1 MRVSHKRIPSSPL
14 LLEGHPL
21 DQVNTFKYLGVLLSH
36 DLSWSEHVQ
45 FICSKARKLLGLLY
59 RWFYNNMSSDSLL
72 QLYIFL
78 VRPHLEYATAVWSPH
93 LKKDKDTLE
102 KIQKFACCMA
112 TRSWESGYLHISSAP
127 QDFQAMLF

>member
-1 MRVSHKRIPSSPL
+1 MINSRKRIPSVPSSPL

-21 DQVNTFKYLGVLLSH
+21 DQVNTFKYLGVLLSY

-59 RWFYNNMSSDSLL
+59 RQFYNNMSSDSLL

-78 VRPHLEYATAVWSPH
+78 VRPHLEYASAVWS
-93 LKKDKDTLE
+93 L
-102 KIQKFACCMA
+102 I
-112 TRSWESGYLHISSAP
+112 
-127 QDFQAMLF
+127 